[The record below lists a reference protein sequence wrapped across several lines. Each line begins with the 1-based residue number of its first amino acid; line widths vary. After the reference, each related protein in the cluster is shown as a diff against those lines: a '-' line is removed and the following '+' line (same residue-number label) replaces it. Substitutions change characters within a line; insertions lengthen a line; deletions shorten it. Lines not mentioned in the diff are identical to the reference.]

1 MSREGWIGIFLITI
15 LMFLWTLWLAYSARP
30 QAPQK
35 ENPVPTDSIEKT
47 TPATEDRPEQA
58 LDIGPYARFIGLP
71 ESVLVVQTPLY
82 RAFFRTTGAALM
94 SLELT
99 RYQDASGKP
108 VTLWDERQKSELT
121 FAEGRY
127 LIPLHKL
134 SFEVTYLPKTPIEKA
149 PDSAVFRLT
158 LAKDTF
164 IQVVYRFQPEDY
176 HIEREIIF
184 QNFNDRLRNP
194 YLVHHVI
201 IETPQTERSASLMQ
215 PYTALYYRQGEDVD
229 YLQPDEDE
237 KIEKTFQGNIYWI
250 SAKGHFFTQLF
261 RNDAG
266 YSAVTLRSLPFS
278 KGELPKYEITL
289 QLPMEEGRLRE
300 SLYLGP
306 LRYTYLK
313 KYGRDYEKQL
323 NLGWSFIRYINTG
336 FIIPVFQVLEKYI
349 PSYGIIIAI
358 LALLVKILLSPLT
371 WQSYLA
377 GARMQVINELPEV
390 KALDEK
396 YKDDPNKLMMEKSLL
411 YRELGVNPLSGCIP
425 LLLQMPLFFAMVSFF
440 PSAFELRQESFLWA
454 KDLSTYDDLIRWGFH
469 IPILGEHISLFA
481 LMTALTT
488 LAYTLLSPQST
499 STTTP
504 GMKWLPY
511 LTPVI
516 FFLFL
521 NSYSAALSWY
531 YTVLNILTITQ
542 TLIMRRMVDK
552 EAIIQKLRQRRQK
565 RSNAGV
571 MRQSVPR
578 WLRQAGKR
586 R

>member
-1 MSREGWIGIFLITI
+1 
-15 LMFLWTLWLAYSARP
+15 MFLWTLWLAQSAQP
-30 QAPQK
+30 SAPQK
-35 ENPVPTDSIEKT
+35 ETTAQIDSTTKT
-47 TPATEDRPEQA
+47 SSLPEQKS
-58 LDIGPYARFIGLP
+58 LDLGPYARFVNLP
-71 ESVLVVQTPLY
+71 ESTFVVQTPFY
-82 RAFFRTTGAALM
+82 RAVFSTTGAALRR
-94 SLELT
+94 LELT
-99 RYQDASGKP
+99 QYKDAFGKP
-108 VTLWDERQKSELT
+108 VILWDERQKSELT

-134 SFEVTYLPKTPIEKA
+134 SFEATYLPKSPIEKA
-149 PDSAVFRLT
+149 PDSAVFRLK
-158 LAKDTF
+158 LASDTF
-164 IQVVYRFQPEDY
+164 IQVVYRFHPEDY
-176 HIEREIIF
+176 HLERVMRF
-184 QNFNDRLRNP
+184 HNYQGRLRNP
-194 YLVHHVI
+194 YIVHQI
-201 IETPQTERSASLMQ
+201 TLETPQTERSAKLMR

-229 YLQPDEDE
+229 ELRPDEDE
-237 KIEKTFQGNIYWI
+237 KVEKTFQGNIYWI
-250 SAKGHFFTQLF
+250 SAKGHFFAQLF
-261 RNDAG
+261 RSDAG
-266 YSAVTLRSLPFS
+266 YSAVTLRSLPFA
-278 KGELPKYEITL
+278 EEALPKYEIAL
-289 QLPMEEGRLRE
+289 QLPIEDGSATEA
-300 SLYLGP
+300 LYMGP

-313 KYGRDYEKQL
+313 KYGWDYEKQL

-336 FIIPVFQVLEKYI
+336 FIIPIFQVLEDYI

-396 YKDDPNKLMMEKSLL
+396 YKDDPNKLMLEKSLL

-469 IPILGEHISLFA
+469 IPILGSHISLFA
-481 LMTALTT
+481 LLTALTT

-499 STTTP
+499 STATP

-565 RSNAGV
+565 RNPAGGP
-571 MRQSVPR
+571 RQSVPR
-578 WLRQAGKR
+578 WIRQAGKR

>member
-1 MSREGWIGIFLITI
+1 
-15 LMFLWTLWLAYSARP
+15 MFLWTLWLAQSAQPTSSP
-30 QAPQK
+30 QAS
-35 ENPVPTDSIEKT
+35 PTQVDSAKNVS
-47 TPATEDRPEQA
+47 PESPKA
-58 LDIGPYARFIGLP
+58 ADTLDIGPYGRFLGG
-71 ESVLVVQTPLY
+71 EEKFYVVQTANY
-82 RAFFRTTGAALM
+82 RAILSTKGAALVRY
-94 SLELT
+94 SLIN
-99 RYQDASGKP
+99 YKDGFGNP
-108 VTLWDERQKSELT
+108 VVLWDHRQKSELT

-134 SFEVTYLPKTPIEKA
+134 SFEAVHLPQSSIERG
-149 PDSAVFRLT
+149 PDSAVFRLS
-158 LAKDTF
+158 LAPDTF
-164 IQVVYRFQPEDY
+164 IQVVYRFFPKDY
-176 HIEREIIF
+176 HIEREIRF
-184 QNFNDRLRNP
+184 QNLKDRLRNP
-194 YLVHHVI
+194 YVVHHLFI
-201 IETPQTERSASLMQ
+201 QTPQTERSVELMR

-229 YLQPDEDE
+229 YLRPDEEE
-237 KIEKTFQGNIYWI
+237 KEEKTFQGNIFWV
-250 SAKGHFFTQLF
+250 SVKGHFFAQLF
-261 RNDAG
+261 RCDVG
-266 YSAVTLRSLPFS
+266 YGAVTLTSLPFS
-278 KGELPKYEITL
+278 ERELPKYELML
-289 QLPMEEGRLRE
+289 QLPIEDGVAKEAM
-300 SLYLGP
+300 YLGP
-306 LRYTYLK
+306 LRYTYLRE
-313 KYGRDYEKQL
+313 YGWDYEKQL

-377 GARMQVINELPEV
+377 GARLQVINELPEV

-396 YKDDPNKLMMEKSLL
+396 YKDDPNKLMVEKSLL

-440 PSAFELRQESFLWA
+440 PAAFELRQQSFLWA

-469 IPILGEHISLFA
+469 IPILGDHLSLFA

-488 LAYTLLSPQST
+488 LFYTILSPQST

-531 YTVLNILTITQ
+531 YTVLNILTIGQ
-542 TLIMRRMVDK
+542 TMIMRRLVDK
-552 EAIIQKLRQRRQK
+552 EAIIRKLRERRLK
-565 RSNAGV
+565 KGHTGPT
-571 MRQSVPR
+571 RQAMPR
-578 WLRQAGKR
+578 WFRQMGKR

>member
-1 MSREGWIGIFLITI
+1 
-15 LMFLWTLWLAYSARP
+15 MFLWTLWLAQSAQP
-30 QAPQK
+30 GTPQK
-35 ENPVPTDSIEKT
+35 ENPVPADSVTKT
-47 TPATEDRPEQA
+47 ASVAESTLEETP
-58 LDIGPYARFIGLP
+58 DIGPYVRFMGLP
-71 ESVLVVQTPLY
+71 ESTFTVQTPLY
-82 RAFFRTTGAALM
+82 RAVFRTTGAALKH
-94 SLELT
+94 LELT
-99 RYQDASGKP
+99 RHQDASGRL
-108 VTLWDERQKSELT
+108 VTLWDERQKSEIT

-127 LIPLHKL
+127 LIPLHRL
-134 SFEVTYLPKTPIEKA
+134 SFEAIYLPRAPIEKS

-164 IQVVYRFQPEDY
+164 IAIIYRFHPEDY
-176 HIEREIIF
+176 HIEREVIF
-184 QNFNDRLRNP
+184 QNFKDRLRNP
-194 YLVHHVI
+194 YLVHRVML
-201 IETPQTERSASLMQ
+201 ETPQTERSAKLMR
-215 PYTALYYRQGEDVD
+215 PYTALYYRQGEEVD
-229 YLQPDEDE
+229 YLQPEEEE
-237 KIEKTFQGNIYWI
+237 KIEKTLQGNIYWV
-250 SAKGHFFTQLF
+250 SAKGHFFAQLF
-261 RNDAG
+261 RSDAG
-266 YSAVTLRSLPFS
+266 YSAVTLKSLPF
-278 KGELPKYEITL
+278 GEEELPKYEVLL
-289 QLPMEEGRLRE
+289 QVPIEDGRTRE

-336 FIIPVFQVLEKYI
+336 FIIPVFQTLEKYV

-358 LALLVKILLSPLT
+358 LALLVKIILSPLT

-396 YKDDPNKLMMEKSLL
+396 YRDDPNKLMMEKSLL

-440 PSAFELRQESFLWA
+440 PSAFELRQRSFLWA
-454 KDLSTYDDLIRWGFH
+454 QDLSTYDDLIRWGFH
-469 IPILGEHISLFA
+469 IPILGDHISLFA

-488 LAYTLLSPQST
+488 LAYTLLSPQS
-499 STTTP
+499 SSTTP

-531 YTVLNILTITQ
+531 YTVLNVLTIAQ

-552 EAIIQKLRQRRQK
+552 EAIIRKLRQRRQK

>member
-1 MSREGWIGIFLITI
+1 
-15 LMFLWTLWLAYSARP
+15 MFLWTLWLAQSAQP
-30 QAPQK
+30 SAPQK
-35 ENPVPTDSIEKT
+35 ENPAHTDSIKKT
-47 TPATEDRPEQA
+47 TSVTESKPTDT

-71 ESVLVVQTPLY
+71 ESIFVVQTPLY
-82 RAFFRTTGAALM
+82 RARFSTTGAALK

-99 RYQDASGKP
+99 PYKDASARP

-127 LIPLHKL
+127 LIPLHRL
-134 SFEVTYLPKTPIEKA
+134 SFEAVHLPKAPIEKA
-149 PDSAVFRLT
+149 PDSAIFRLT
-158 LAKDTF
+158 LEKDTF
-164 IQVVYRFQPEDY
+164 IQVIYRFHPEDY

-184 QNFNDRLRNP
+184 QNFKDRLRNP
-194 YLVHHVI
+194 YLVHHVL
-201 IETPQTERSASLMQ
+201 IETPQTERSAKLMR

-229 YLQPDEDE
+229 YLQPDEE
-237 KIEKTFQGNIYWI
+237 ETIEKTFQGNIYWV
-250 SAKGHFFTQLF
+250 SAKGHFFAQLF

-266 YSAVTLRSLPFS
+266 YSAVTLRSLPF
-278 KGELPKYEITL
+278 GEEELPKYEITL
-289 QLPMEEGRLRE
+289 QLPIEEGRTRE

-377 GARMQVINELPEV
+377 GARMQVINELPEI

-396 YKDDPNKLMMEKSLL
+396 YKDDPNKLMLEKSLL

-440 PSAFELRQESFLWA
+440 PSAFELRQQSFLWA
-454 KDLSTYDDLIRWGFH
+454 KDLSSYDDLIQWGFH
-469 IPILGEHISLFA
+469 IPILGDHISLFA

-531 YTVLNILTITQ
+531 YTVLNVLTITQ

-565 RSNAGV
+565 RSQAGPL
-571 MRQSVPR
+571 RQAVPR